1 MTKNPLINAG
11 LAAIYIGGLVLLIGM
26 FERMVPGPDTLLTPI
41 IMLSVLVL
49 SVLVM
54 GYLLVL
60 APLTLFLDGKRTEA
74 VKLFGYTTLS
84 FALITVALLSALL
97 YAARL

>member
-11 LAAIYIGGLVLLIGM
+11 LAALYIGSLVQLIGL
-26 FERMVPGPDTLLTPI
+26 FADSGIEDTLLIPI
-41 IMLSVLVL
+41 AMLSLLVL

-54 GYLLVL
+54 GYLLL
-60 APLTLFLDGKRTEA
+60 LQPLTLFLDGKRAEA
-74 VKLFGYTTLS
+74 VQLFGYTTLS
-84 FALITVALLSALL
+84 FAVITLVLLSALL